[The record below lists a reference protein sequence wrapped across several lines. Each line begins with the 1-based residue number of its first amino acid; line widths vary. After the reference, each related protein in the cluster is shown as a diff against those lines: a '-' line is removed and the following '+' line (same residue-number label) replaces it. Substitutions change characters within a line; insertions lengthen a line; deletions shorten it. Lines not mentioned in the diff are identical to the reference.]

1 MIFLLPMTTQFSM
14 SLSQGHYYNNDNNNN
29 DNNDD
34 DDDILYIME
43 ITRIF
48 NMTVNLTYSP
58 PVTTD
63 NGYYRTIFGTY
74 LQVMRCIGEEKPV
87 LVLKL

>member
-1 MIFLLPMTTQFSM
+1 MIIIIMIIMMMMMMIF
-14 SLSQGHYYNNDNNNN
+14 
-29 DNNDD
+29 
-34 DDDILYIME
+34 LYIME

-74 LQVMRCIGEEKPV
+74 LQVMRSIGEEKPV
-87 LVLKL
+87 LVLKH